1 MRNEHVNDQLL
12 YFIIFYNVI
21 LSNVNHTSS
30 GKKINSRFDRCRSG
44 ITLRRIRSAAS
55 DHSYQCVTCER
66 ATKMGRTM
74 NCLLNYNKTKVA
86 RNVLTMT
93 CYKKEKKKIRNETNN
108 ISENSRRDARNY
120 DTIFKECIIHIVA
133 FERNGMNY

>member
-1 MRNEHVNDQLL
+1 
-12 YFIIFYNVI
+12 
-21 LSNVNHTSS
+21 
-30 GKKINSRFDRCRSG
+30 
-44 ITLRRIRSAAS
+44 
-55 DHSYQCVTCER
+55 
-66 ATKMGRTM
+66 M

-120 DTIFKECIIHIVA
+120 DAIFKGYIIDIVA
-133 FERNGMNY
+133 FKRNGMN